1 MENNNPPPE
10 LLEAVGPQRDFLV
23 RAKRLSPPAMSLLF
37 AIPGILII
45 IVSINSAIPLIPKVM
60 TGGIELTEGRLFF
73 IMSLLFYL
81 LPLFLG
87 LRVLKVGITLL
98 TKEGGYFTSNNSK
111 LVYCIDKNISSVS
124 WKDVIDVTF
133 KGKND
138 YTTIV
143 ISVTNNTVVN
153 TSQNLPNTSTIVMYG
168 IKNGIM
174 IAEKCKRRMIESKQ
188 IN

>member
-1 MENNNPPPE
+1 M
-10 LLEAVGPQRDFLV
+10 
-23 RAKRLSPPAMSLLF
+23 
-37 AIPGILII
+37 
-45 IVSINSAIPLIPKVM
+45 
-60 TGGIELTEGRLFF
+60 
-73 IMSLLFYL
+73 
-81 LPLFLG
+81 
-87 LRVLKVGITLL
+87 LKVGITLL

-143 ISVTNNTVVN
+143 ISVANNTVVN